1 VESARNELARIIA
14 VNQDILT
21 EKRKIVQGLRRTY
34 ALMEA
39 HYAEATEL
47 NSRKRAEEIDFF
59 KNINNQLKV
68 REMKSTEIPFLIHL
82 CLKLILMYFI

>member
-1 VESARNELARIIA
+1 
-14 VNQDILT
+14 
-21 EKRKIVQGLRRTY
+21 
-34 ALMEA
+34 MEA